1 MKRNIAKEFRNEYY
15 ASLHY
20 PEHIA
25 ELKLKLQELDAS
37 MDVHSPNLDGMHYA
51 PVDRDTRL
59 ADYAVRREKIMN
71 DIRRM
76 ESQLARIQG
85 VMAFMDDPIKS
96 MFIDSYSGKMNVEA
110 AAYRHHYDP
119 RAARRAIDR
128 EIRNSIE
135 MYEDLGFIDDDE
147 K

>member
-1 MKRNIAKEFRNEYY
+1 MKRNVAKEFRNEYY

-20 PEHIA
+20 PEHIQ
-25 ELKLKLQELDAS
+25 ELKMRLEELDAS

-51 PVDRDTRL
+51 PVDHDTRL
-59 ADYAVRREKIMN
+59 ADYVTRRKRILD

-76 ESQLARIQG
+76 ENQMTRIQG
-85 VMAFMDDPIKS
+85 VMALMDDQIKS

-110 AAYRHHYDP
+110 AAYKHHYDP

-128 EIRNSIE
+128 EIRNAIE
-135 MYEDLGFIDDDE
+135 LYDDLDYLDE
-147 K
+147 